1 MRWTVSK
8 PFTMGGGRCVC
19 WQDLGLVN
27 TISLDLDRLSLR
39 LLHLGHCSIC
49 WRAIHHCLGLCRSA
63 GPCDLYNGATYVL
76 IFLANRH
83 ILWACDLYYGA
94 TYNPEN
100 MVVVV
105 IVINNV
111 VHIRCVPYRS
121 YFNVTQFSLLHIFLN
136 YI

>member
-1 MRWTVSK
+1 MCLLAGPWLSK
-8 PFTMGGGRCVC
+8 YNF
-19 WQDLGLVN
+19 LGL
-27 TISLDLDRLSLR
+27 
-39 LLHLGHCSIC
+39 GSIEFKVI
-49 WRAIHHCLGLCRSA
+49 AFGPLFDMLEGTIHHCLGLCRSA